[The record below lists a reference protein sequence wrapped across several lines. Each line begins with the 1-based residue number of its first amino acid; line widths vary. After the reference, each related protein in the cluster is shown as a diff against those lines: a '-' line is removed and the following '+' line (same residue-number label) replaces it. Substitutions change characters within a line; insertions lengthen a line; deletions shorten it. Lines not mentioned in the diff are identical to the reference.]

1 MNAPPIG
8 APPVGSG
15 APEAS
20 PLAPAPDLSA
30 LAVRPTD
37 FGTWPGALASE
48 AAAGKAKALTVA
60 VLAHVLIGAGVLGW
74 RESGGFAAPGEDEI
88 PVEIVVE
95 AGVAQPQ
102 PPASQQPPAE
112 TLQAVSPEP
121 VPPTEAKD
129 ENQPATAAEPE
140 TRSEQRTIVAVAPAP
155 AADAD
160 AALSAQQKALAEAQA
175 QRRAGDA
182 ARRRREEQARERR
195 IERDKKAH
203 ALHAE
208 HEAVAR
214 ERRAEARRAAEA
226 DQRQSAAQER
236 RRVASL
242 APSQGAGLTRGDAFD
257 AAAYRQVVARAV
269 SAAVARACPHGGGGR
284 VVVAL
289 TIGGAGQIAAAS
301 LSSSSG
307 DGALDSAAVSAVR
320 RAGPFPA
327 PAGRSSVSVPVGVTC
342 K

>member
-1 MNAPPIG
+1 MSAPP
-8 APPVGSG
+8 AVSA

-20 PLAPAPDLSA
+20 PPAAPAPDLGA

-60 VLAHVLIGAGVLGW
+60 VFAHVLIGAGVLGW

-95 AGVAQPQ
+95 AGVAQSQ
-102 PPASQQPPAE
+102 PPVSSQPPPVE
-112 TLQAVSPEP
+112 PLQASSPAP
-121 VPPTEAKD
+121 DQQVKD
-129 ENQPATAAEPE
+129 ESRSSAATESE
-140 TRSEQRTIVAVAPAP
+140 TRPEQPTIAAVVP
-155 AADAD
+155 ADAD

-175 QRRAGDA
+175 QRRAEDA
-182 ARRRREEQARERR
+182 ARRRRQEQARERR
-195 IERDKKAH
+195 IEREKEAH
-203 ALHAE
+203 TRQAE
-208 HEAVAR
+208 REATAR

-226 DQRQSAAQER
+226 DQRQSVAQER

-242 APSQGAGLTRGDAFD
+242 APSHGADLSRGDAFD
-257 AAAYRQVVARAV
+257 AAAYSQIIKRAV
-269 SAAVARACPHGGGGR
+269 IAAVARACPHGGGGR

-301 LSSSSG
+301 LSASSG
-307 DGALDSAAVSAVR
+307 DGALDAAAVSAVR

-327 PAGRSSVSVPVGVTC
+327 PVGRSSVSVPVGVTC